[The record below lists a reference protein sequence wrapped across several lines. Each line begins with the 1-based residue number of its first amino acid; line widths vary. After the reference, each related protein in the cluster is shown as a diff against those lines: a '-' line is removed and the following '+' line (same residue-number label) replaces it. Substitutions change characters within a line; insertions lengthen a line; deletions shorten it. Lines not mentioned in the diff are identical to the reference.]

1 MGQASRPR
9 PARLAEKLL
18 HIRTAL
24 ELSQNELIAH
34 LGLSERL
41 TQHRVSEFESGAR
54 EPSLAVLLA
63 YARAA
68 NVWLDVLVD
77 DDLDLLKQ
85 LPSREKS
92 GGIKRKR

>member
-1 MGQASRPR
+1 MGQSSRQK

-18 HIRTAL
+18 RIRTAL
-24 ELSQNELIAH
+24 KLSQNEMLAH
-34 LGLSERL
+34 MGFSEQMSRN
-41 TQHRVSEFESGAR
+41 RISEFETGKY
-54 EPSLAVLLA
+54 EPTLAILLA

-77 DDLDLLKQ
+77 DDLDLPKQ

-92 GGIKRKR
+92 GGVKRQR

>member
-1 MGQASRPR
+1 MGKSSRQR

-18 HIRTAL
+18 CIRTTL
-24 ELSQNELIAH
+24 KLSQNELLAH
-34 LGLSERL
+34 IGFSGQMSRN
-41 TQHRVSEFESGAR
+41 RISEFETGKY
-54 EPSLAVLLA
+54 EPTLAVLLA

-77 DDLDLLKQ
+77 DDLDLPKQ

-92 GGIKRKR
+92 GGIRLKR

>member
-18 HIRTAL
+18 YIRTAL
-24 ELSQNELIAH
+24 KLSQNELIAH
-34 LGLSERL
+34 LGLAENLS
-41 TQHRVSEFESGAR
+41 QHRISEFESGAR
-54 EPSLAVLLA
+54 EPALAVLLA

-68 NVWLDVLVD
+68 NVWIDALVD
-77 DDLDLLKQ
+77 DDLDLPKQ

-92 GGIKRKR
+92 GGIKRHR